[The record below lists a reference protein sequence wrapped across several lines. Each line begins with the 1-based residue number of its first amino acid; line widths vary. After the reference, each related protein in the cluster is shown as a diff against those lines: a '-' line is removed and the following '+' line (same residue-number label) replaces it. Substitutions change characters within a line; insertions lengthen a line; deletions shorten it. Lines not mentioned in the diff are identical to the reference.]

1 MEGAGHVVTRQ
12 EPGISEGRRWWQHS
26 GRDLWSMGR
35 CFRGPRG
42 GFGKQGTVS
51 SPTADAGHLCIEGV
65 EEEAVAASRAV
76 VVVKD
81 PRPEEGLRVI

>member
-1 MEGAGHVVTRQ
+1 MSWPARSLASVKAGGGGSIQEETSGQWAGVSAGTEEGLGSRAQWGV
-12 EPGISEGRRWWQHS
+12 G
-26 GRDLWSMGR
+26 
-35 CFRGPRG
+35 
-42 GFGKQGTVS
+42 
-51 SPTADAGHLCIEGV
+51 PTADAGHLCIEGV